1 MVDPV
6 GIKGG
11 YRLDL
16 GEVKLNSL
24 GKIDL
29 EKSVSS
35 REVEAIVRQAKNDIG
50 EVEFD
55 RKKSNF
61 EFRLKEK
68 DGRAFLEFKER
79 SAGGH
84 FKASFGIG
92 KGDRQRERDNAMQAI
107 GKAFNLNLKTLPG
120 VKQSLGANTT
130 NFEAA
135 KRFQSTVL
143 SELGTNRALIAKLTS
158 NPVLSTGDGG
168 YPSASLHGIVSKAV
182 GELIANPFEERE
194 PDFIN
199 FANRRLDHAD
209 EFVPVIRQALEVY
222 DAELAQSA
230 DGLIGTDDG
239 PLPMGEAEALAV
251 AVGVVKQK
259 MSDDYQALT
268 GDILN
273 GLTSPDFDGLSFLE
287 ALDRMGQEINFPS
300 GEDQMAHAVRVAEEK
315 FQPILQSKSD
325 AELAVLFE
333 SSMTNFSFM
342 STTLAQSGW
351 SGRMIAEREGLPD
364 PTNQEERAAQLQAG
378 RNASRLG
385 DISTTILFELIK
397 EMKSRGQL
405 EQPDATKDQYIF
417 NGRNIDFNT
426 VEMQNP
432 RGNSNVEF
440 IENFGKQTILNGGN
454 TTQVLADIRR
464 ERN

>member
-84 FKASFGIG
+84 LKASFGIG

-194 PDFIN
+194 LDFIN
-199 FANRRLDHAD
+199 YANRRLDQAD
-209 EFVPVIRQALEVY
+209 EFAPVIRQALEAY
-222 DAELAQSA
+222 DTEFAQRA
-230 DGLIGTDDG
+230 DGLIGAGDG

-287 ALDRMGQEINFPS
+287 ALDRMEQTIVYSPGGDQPS
-300 GEDQMAHAVRVAEEK
+300 EAEAFAKEK
-315 FQPILQSKSD
+315 FSPILQGKSD
-325 AELAVLFE
+325 EELENILAMGIERYPFI
-333 SSMTNFSFM
+333 SSTLGLAGTSVARNVVSEGDFLPDDEELKPVMDAASHVDRLGIFGSNIFNIVSDELIDRARLVRTDPKSYDYVFRGEHIDFDYLGRSNAAQGEMTNFINDF
-342 STTLAQSGW
+342 A
-351 SGRMIAEREGLPD
+351 RRVV
-364 PTNQEERAAQLQAG
+364 
-378 RNASRLG
+378 
-385 DISTTILFELIK
+385 
-397 EMKSRGQL
+397 
-405 EQPDATKDQYIF
+405 
-417 NGRNIDFNT
+417 NG
-426 VEMQNP
+426 
-432 RGNSNVEF
+432 G
-440 IENFGKQTILNGGN
+440 QTIA
-454 TTQVLADIRR
+454 QALADLRR
-464 ERN
+464 ERA